1 MELTAFIEALRQLKE
16 PCEVRY
22 CSDSQYV
29 INGLQKGW
37 AKGWKRRGWKKSDGS
52 PALNPDLWA
61 QALEQE
67 ARHTITYVWVKGHAG
82 HPENERC
89 AGRSPKQSTWRE
101 AGNMNDTFLPGSGF
115 DTYES
120 QDKVLMQMDGS
131 TEAAVAVRI
140 LQQQGFAVVGAVV
153 RLAPEQAEAAQ
164 RAKKAAEALGIECI
178 LLNAEALAQQPGAAG
193 AWPQFAA
200 LLTAADKLGI
210 QYIGSSSR
218 ARLEVDTDGVHTVLP
233 PVDAARDDSTA
244 LAALPQETLARL
256 LLPLG
261 EFDAGDLA
269 ELAQEL
275 QL

>member
-1 MELTAFIEALRQLKE
+1 
-16 PCEVRY
+16 
-22 CSDSQYV
+22 
-29 INGLQKGW
+29 
-37 AKGWKRRGWKKSDGS
+37 
-52 PALNPDLWA
+52 
-61 QALEQE
+61 
-67 ARHTITYVWVKGHAG
+67 
-82 HPENERC
+82 
-89 AGRSPKQSTWRE
+89 
-101 AGNMNDTFLPGSGF
+101 MNDTFLPGSGF

-200 LLTAADKLGI
+200 

-218 ARLEVDTDGVHTVLP
+218 ARLEVGTDGVHTVLP